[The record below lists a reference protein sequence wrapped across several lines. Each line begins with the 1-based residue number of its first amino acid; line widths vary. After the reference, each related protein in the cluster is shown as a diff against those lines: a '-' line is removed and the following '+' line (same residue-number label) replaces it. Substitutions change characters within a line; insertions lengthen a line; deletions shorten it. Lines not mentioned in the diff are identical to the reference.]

1 MTPEGAVKKSVRAL
15 LAEFNI
21 QEARGAGKKGEY
33 EGWYFM
39 PGGNGRGVSGIPD
52 FMGHYKG
59 LFFSIETKA
68 PGEEPEGFQ
77 ALQIKSIRESG
88 GMVFV
93 VDGPYELALVRS
105 WLNRV
110 KLRWLRSLTKEVMT
124 DG

>member
-1 MTPEGAVKKSVRAL
+1 MTPEGAIKRDVKRL

-21 QEARGAGKKGEY
+21 LESKDIGKKGEY
-33 EGWYFM
+33 EGWCYW
-39 PGGNGRGVSGIPD
+39 PSQNGRGVTGIPD
-52 FMGHYKG
+52 VMGHYKG

-93 VDGPYELALVRS
+93 VDGSYELALVRS
-105 WLNRV
+105 WFCKVR
-110 KLRWLRSLTKEVMT
+110 KRWLLGVKEVLK
-124 DG
+124 